1 MNILLIST
9 GGHIGGEET
18 FTKNLASSLLAR
30 GYKVWVAPGGKVQMD
45 DLIKWQIPIADID
58 IKGRNLKGLFKGAKE
73 IKIFVQK
80 NKIDIVH
87 CLAAGPAIM
96 GGFIKKMHWNQ
107 GEKWIYYGIGINR
120 LTYKWLPIFLNL
132 LDLSIVCS
140 DFELLK
146 FKLNRIK
153 ESKIVR
159 VHHGID
165 HKVYGFE
172 DYEKNYNRKEIR
184 KELGILEN
192 EFIIGYIGRLSPE
205 KGCDLIIPAFIKVI
219 EKESSVKLLIVGD
232 GILRNAMQEQVKTN
246 HLGDKVIFTGFRTDI
261 PKVLCCLDS
270 LVLPSYMEAF
280 SLTSIQAMGV
290 GIPVIASDAG
300 GNPEQVI
307 PNFNGYLFE
316 TGNYDDLSKKT
327 IELISN
333 EKSKTMGNN
342 GKELVEK
349 YLNAGRMVNEIEFYY
364 KALI

>member
-1 MNILLIST
+1 MNILLVST

-18 FTKNLASSLLAR
+18 FTKNLANSLLTR
-30 GYKVWVAPGGKVQMD
+30 GYNVWVAPGGKVQKE

-58 IKGRNLKGLFKGAKE
+58 IKGRNLKGLFKGANE
-73 IKIFVQK
+73 IKKFVQK
-80 NKIDIVH
+80 NRIDIVH

-107 GEKWIYYGIGINR
+107 GERWIYHGIGINR
-120 LTYKWLPIFLNL
+120 LTYKWLPVFLNL

-165 HKVYGFE
+165 HKLYGFE
-172 DYEKNYNRKEIR
+172 NDEKNYNRKEIR
-184 KELGILEN
+184 NEIGVLEDD
-192 EFIIGYIGRLSPE
+192 FIIGYIGRLSPE
-205 KGCDLIIPAFIKVI
+205 KGCDLIIPAFKKVI
-219 EKESSVKLLIVGD
+219 EKNSSVKLVIVGD
-232 GILRNAMQEQVKTN
+232 GILKNAMQEQVESN
-246 HLGDKVIFTGFRTDI
+246 HLGDKVVFTGFRDDI

-307 PNFNGYLFE
+307 PYFNGYLFE
-316 TGNYDDLSKKT
+316 SGNYDDLSKKI
-327 IELISN
+327 IELTRN
-333 EKSKTMGNN
+333 EDSKRMGNN
-342 GKELVEK
+342 GKELVKK
-349 YLNAGRMVNEIEFYY
+349 YLNNGRMVDEIEFYY
-364 KALI
+364 KTLI